1 MDEIP
6 LEILFEDPWLIVLNK
21 AAGSIVHPV
30 GRHVNDTIVSAL
42 HVRFHAQP
50 TKQGV
55 PPMIVHRLDR
65 DTSGVLVLAKDEDV
79 RKTLGLAFESR
90 DVRKTYLAVVEGDIE
105 ETEFSVDKPIGPDPA
120 GDSKILRACTDEG
133 KAAVTHFERLEH
145 HPKHTLLRCRPQTGR
160 QHQIRVHLQFK
171 GHPILCDR
179 LYGKAEPVSAG
190 DLSPNHPAPDVT
202 VLDRQALHSE
212 SLSITHPVTGQS
224 LLLYAPSPA
233 DLMRLLDHVPAIPV
247 HAD

>member
-1 MDEIP
+1 
-6 LEILFEDPWLIVLNK
+6 
-21 AAGSIVHPV
+21 
-30 GRHVNDTIVSAL
+30 
-42 HVRFHAQP
+42 
-50 TKQGV
+50 
-55 PPMIVHRLDR
+55 
-65 DTSGVLVLAKDEDV
+65 
-79 RKTLGLAFESR
+79 
-90 DVRKTYLAVVEGDIE
+90 
-105 ETEFSVDKPIGPDPA
+105 
-120 GDSKILRACTDEG
+120 
-133 KAAVTHFERLEH
+133 
-145 HPKHTLLRCRPQTGR
+145 
-160 QHQIRVHLQFK
+160 LQFK

-224 LLLYAPSPA
+224 LLLYAPPPA